1 MDVVNLHTL
10 RTCIVWLMPKYSLYN
25 LSQITLPVL
34 KEYKSQA
41 VKNNSITN
49 VLHFCSLFQ
58 YKEYQSLY
66 YTLFSS

>member
-10 RTCIVWLMPKYSLYN
+10 RTCIVRLMPKYSLYN
-25 LSQITLPVL
+25 LSHIFLPVL

-49 VLHFCSLFQ
+49 VLISFIQLLIINQQFSL
-58 YKEYQSLY
+58 LR
-66 YTLFSS
+66 